1 MKVENPVRVEHR
13 YRQELRGTADEVF
26 ALLCPVR
33 ETEWVAGWD
42 PLVVWSRT
50 GVAEKDCIFVTPH
63 ESGRKAVWIYDH
75 FDSESRQLG
84 LIKVVPDSLLT
95 RVRIEVADAGE
106 GQSVA
111 EISYTHTALTSDGQ
125 RLLESLSSEQWQ
137 KFMERWESA
146 MNHFL
151 DTGEKLE
158 SSE

>member
-1 MKVENPVRVEHR
+1 MKVEKPVRVEHR
-13 YRQELRGTADEVF
+13 YRQELSGAPDEVF

-42 PLVVWSRT
+42 PLVVWSHS

-63 ESGRKAVWIYDH
+63 ESGRKAVWIYDE
-75 FDSESRQLG
+75 FDPASRQLG

-95 RVRIEVADAGE
+95 RVRIKVEEAGE
-106 GQSVA
+106 GSAA
-111 EISYTHTALTSDGQ
+111 EISYTHTALTDDGQ

-137 KFMERWESA
+137 RFMQRWESA

-151 DTGEKLE
+151 ETGEKLE
-158 SSE
+158 TAE